1 MQSFY
6 EKDNITLFHGDLILD
21 LFTGNN
27 EKVA

>member
-21 LFTGNN
+21 PFTGSNK
-27 EKVA
+27 KVA